1 MVSRVPPFS
10 LGVKLENGEPRGSKT
25 SGTIECSAVLPAGET
40 AGTYSQP
47 PAVPQVQ
54 DTNGR
59 ARGMNGAASGAP
71 YLGTNGTP
79 SNGSTNGTRN
89 NNGNTNGT
97 RNNNGTTN
105 GTRNNNGST
114 NGTSST
120 ARSYPLLGRS
130 WSRESVR
137 VDQYR
142 SYLLIR
148 PHSQDPF
155 QVPSTFY
162 SLALRSVYFHSP
174 PFHSPHRKMNQ
185 LDK

>member
-1 MVSRVPPFS
+1 MVSRVPHFS
-10 LGVKLENGEPRGSKT
+10 LGVKLENGESKGSKT

-47 PAVPQVQ
+47 PAVSQVQ

-59 ARGMNGAASGAP
+59 ARGMNGAASGARS
-71 YLGTNGTP
+71 LGTNGTP
-79 SNGSTNGTRN
+79 SNY
-89 NNGNTNGT
+89 
-97 RNNNGTTN
+97 GTTN